1 MKIQKGFSRVRI
13 WVYVGFATLLFI
25 VTWIW
30 TGQIDS
36 GLGIQGFASG
46 WVLLGIIAFLSLFS
60 ARKRLSFL
68 PLASS
73 SRWFVLHVVC
83 GFLALF
89 LFWLHTGVIWPR
101 GLYEQ
106 MLTALFYVTSISGM
120 MGLVMEKVYPTQL
133 TRSGVEIIYERI
145 PAEIAEIREEVESLI
160 LKCTEETG
168 SSTLAQHYI
177 ETLRQYFQRPRF
189 FINNIFDGQ
198 LAQHWVRQQRMV
210 VERFLDE
217 KERNYMDKVF
227 ALADK
232 KRKIDFHYTLQTL
245 LKTWLLAHIPLAA
258 AVVAMVIWHIILIL
272 VFVV

>member
-1 MKIQKGFSRVRI
+1 MQKGFSRVRI
-13 WVYVGFATLLFI
+13 WVYVGFAALLF
-25 VTWIW
+25 VLTWIW

-36 GLGIQGFASG
+36 DLGISDFASG

-73 SRWFVLHVVC
+73 SRWFLLHVVC

-89 LFWLHTGVIWPR
+89 LFWLHTGAVWPR

-106 MLTALFYVTSISGM
+106 MLTTLFYITSISGIL
-120 MGLVMEKVYPTQL
+120 GLIMEKVYPLQL

-145 PAEIAEIREEVESLI
+145 PTEIAAIREEVESLV

-177 ETLRQYFQRPRF
+177 ETLRQYFLKPRF

-198 LAQHWVRQQRMV
+198 AAQHWVRQQRMV
-210 VERFLDE
+210 LERFLDE
-217 KERNYMDKVF
+217 RERIYMDKVF

-245 LKTWLLAHIPLAA
+245 LKTWLLAHIPLAT
-258 AVVAMVIWHIILIL
+258 AVVAMVIWHIVLIF
-272 VFVV
+272 VFFV